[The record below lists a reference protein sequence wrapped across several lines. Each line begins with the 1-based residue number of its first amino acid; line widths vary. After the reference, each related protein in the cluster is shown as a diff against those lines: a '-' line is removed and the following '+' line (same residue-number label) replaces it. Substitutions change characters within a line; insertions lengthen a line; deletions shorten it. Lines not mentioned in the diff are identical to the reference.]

1 MNKQTHLILLKRLF
15 PILLSILLLTGCFG
29 SSEVVPDE
37 KTQKNIT
44 AENTHLAFA
53 AFTDELFM
61 QEVTSDS
68 ITLHYTVASPQ
79 ALSIPETTPT
89 LGSASEQER
98 ISSIE
103 QTEKMLKK
111 LKGFTYKNLSKQ
123 DKITYDILKWQFET
137 VQSSKPFAYYAES
150 LGATTGIQAQLP
162 ILFAEYEFYCS
173 KDIEDYLLLLR
184 QLPQYFEEIAAYESE
199 KSNAGLFM
207 AKSTVDQIVK
217 QCNDFLCDVDS
228 HYLTTTFNTR
238 MDKLD
243 WLSDEQKSQFK
254 DLNRS
259 TLTEYVYPA
268 YESLMECL
276 NTLKDSS
283 KNENGLCKLPQG
295 KEYYTYL
302 VKRSTGSE
310 STPEELIKRV
320 QKQIQTDIN
329 SMSLLINASPSA
341 LDSVQEP
348 LITYSEPDAILEH
361 LKETIKKQFP
371 AAPTVS
377 YSVKYVDA
385 SLQEHLSPAFY
396 LTPPIDRITQN
407 VIYLNEPSFHDTIQL
422 FTTLAHEGYPG
433 HMYQNIYFQSTSP
446 DKIRSLLSFPGYA
459 EGYATYAELFSY
471 DYMGLAPE
479 SSQLLK
485 LSSSITL
492 GLYAYLDL
500 SIHYEG
506 KTLEEAKNFLNKYGV
521 TDDAAITQ
529 IYEAIVAEPA
539 NYLKYYVGYLEFLSL
554 REKAESLWGDDFT
567 DKRFHQYILQMG
579 DAPFCVLEKYLE

>member
-1 MNKQTHLILLKRLF
+1 MKKQPHLTLFKMLF
-15 PILLSILLLTGCFG
+15 PVLLCVLLLCGCFD

-37 KTQKNIT
+37 KTQKSIT
-44 AENTHLAFA
+44 AENAHLTFSK
-53 AFTDELFM
+53 FTNELFM

-68 ITLHYTVASPQ
+68 ITLHYTVASPE
-79 ALSIPETTPT
+79 ALSIPDITPT
-89 LGSASEQER
+89 LGSASEQDR

-103 QTEKMLKK
+103 KTEAMLKK
-111 LKGFTYKNLSKQ
+111 LKTFTYKNLSKK

-137 VQSSKPFAYYAES
+137 IQNSKEFSYYAES
-150 LGATTGIQAQLP
+150 LGPTTGIQTQLP
-162 ILFAEYEFYCS
+162 ILLAEYEFHCS
-173 KDIEDYLLLLR
+173 KDIEHYLLLLR

-199 KSNAGLFM
+199 KSKAGLFM
-207 AKSTVDQIVK
+207 AQSTAEQIIK
-217 QCNDFLCDVDS
+217 QCDDFLCDVDS
-228 HYLTTTFNTR
+228 HYLTTTFDQR
-238 MDKLD
+238 IDQLE

-254 DLNRS
+254 SINRS

-268 YESLMECL
+268 YENLTECL
-276 NTLKDSS
+276 TSLKDNSQNS
-283 KNENGLCKLPQG
+283 GGLCQFPKG
-295 KEYYTYL
+295 KEYYAYL
-302 VKRSTGSE
+302 AKRSTGSE
-310 STPEELIKRV
+310 STPEELIKRI
-320 QKQIQTDIN
+320 QKQIQTDLN
-329 SMSLLINASPSA
+329 SMSLLINASPAA
-341 LDSVQEP
+341 LDILQEP
-348 LITYSEPDAILEH
+348 SIAFSEPEAILEH
-361 LKETIKKQFP
+361 LKEAVKKQFP
-371 AAPTVS
+371 TAPSVS
-377 YSVKYVDA
+377 CSIKYVDA

-407 VIYLNEPSFHDTIQL
+407 VIYLNQPSFRDNIQL

-446 DKIRSLLSFPGYA
+446 DNVRALFSFPGYA

-471 DYMGLAPE
+471 DYMGLPAE

-492 GLYAYLDL
+492 GLYASLDL

-506 KTLEEAKNFLNKYGV
+506 KTLEQAKSYLTQYGI
-521 TDDAAITQ
+521 TDETAITQ

-554 REKAESLWGDDFT
+554 REKAETLWGDDFT

-579 DAPFCVLEKYLE
+579 DAPFCVLDKYLS